1 MEALPGYFLL
11 ASGSIFIDSIRLHSR
26 YLFLFAYFVFLFM
39 VSSIL
44 FSRVLKTMLN
54 ISQDKGR
61 ENGILHQKVNSFVF
75 HITPV
80 NSAKL

>member
-1 MEALPGYFLL
+1 
-11 ASGSIFIDSIRLHSR
+11 
-26 YLFLFAYFVFLFM
+26 M